1 MVRWLKTSTCNAET
15 WDQTSAQTT
24 TGRWQQCVGSKPK
37 TKLSLKLLPSNFNRC
52 VHWFACGICFVDW
65 LCQSGSR
72 REQWAGKSGE
82 PAGSTGFII
91 NFILICRLID
101 WTWLQSSVQLTHNM
115 FIFQCCTVHKPDMWN
130 KVLTVTGA
138 QWDGHQDGTVAFTAQ
153 EIVASNSVLVRPI
166 TDNTVSHSGVWLGL

>member
-1 MVRWLKTSTCNAET
+1 MVRWLKTSTCNAEM

-37 TKLSLKLLPSNFNRC
+37 TKLTLKLLPSNFNRC

-115 FIFQCCTVHKPDMWN
+115 LTLNV
-130 KVLTVTGA
+130 VLCISLICEIKY
-138 QWDGHQDGTVAFTAQ
+138 WLWQ
-153 EIVASNSVLVRPI
+153 EL
-166 TDNTVSHSGVWLGL
+166 SGMDTRMELWLLPLKRLWLQTPSWSDL